1 MTRIRSAL
9 SDFTHVTGKS
19 ILTGATTSAVWK
31 ILCLAVE
38 KTGPVVADSIFAAA
52 AGVAFVAVANACV
65 SVPIGGAVGRAVKM
79 HARRLVAEVTCPA
92 GFAVALEIVEVSGSI
107 ERDAFSVCAWIG
119 KTWVDRT
126 SSNRLDVHSI
136 AALEHVRVVDFVVAA
151 ALSGHLRKWESLWVL
166 AAAAV
171 NWECRRIWRLA
182 HWSVVLVNNLVRIV
196 IRSFAHHLRD
206 ELQIAETRFHL
217 ARVSI

>member
-1 MTRIRSAL
+1 MTRVRSAL

-38 KTGPVVADSIFAAA
+38 EAWPVVADSVFAAA
-52 AGVAFVAVANACV
+52 AGEAFVAVANARV
-65 SVPIGGAVGRAVKM
+65 SVPIRSAISRAIEM
-79 HARRLVAEVTCPA
+79 HARRLVAEITCPA
-92 GFAVALEIVEVSGSI
+92 GFAVALEIVKVSGSI
-107 ERDAFSVCAWIG
+107 ERDAFSVRAWIG
-119 KTWVDRT
+119 KTGVDRA
-126 SSNRLDVHSI
+126 SSNRLNVHSI

-151 ALSGHLRKWESLWVL
+151 ALARHLRKWESLWVL

-182 HWSVVLVNNLVRIV
+182 HWSVVLVDNLVRIV
-196 IRSFAHHLRD
+196 IWSLAHHLRD